1 MPTYTDLRHLGNKL
15 VEKANEW
22 HIPFQ
27 LLQYSA
33 EIGCFIN
40 VHQFNRMNMQTKYV
54 MLFKGDAFDDMQVVI
69 DAFSPLEKNS
79 LTNNKDSRQ
88 KNRYG
93 RDVYQDV
100 KQFTLYQE
108 LASSPDD
115 YDVPKMINDG
125 ERWLKAQKKAFK
137 DHEELSESELE
148 QKMETIKGHFLAVLN
163 YLDAQANSTKT
174 IKIKR
179 NSGTAHKLKLKPN
192 TGSKKISF
200 CNVLILFGEGDK
212 FPEQVA
218 PQKSK
223 GGGNP
228 SISAQYQANPSS
240 FKYYDKFGIFEVYD
254 K

>member
-1 MPTYTDLRHLGNKL
+1 MPTYTDLRYLGNKL

-27 LLQYSA
+27 LFQYSA
-33 EIGCFIN
+33 TLECFVKVNQI
-40 VHQFNRMNMQTKYV
+40 HSMQLRTKYI
-54 MLFKGDAFDDMQVVI
+54 MLFKGDAFEEMQIVI
-69 DAFSPLEKNS
+69 DAFSPLGKNS
-79 LTNNKDSRQ
+79 LVKSKDSRQ
-88 KNRYG
+88 KNKYG

-108 LASSPDD
+108 PASSSGE
-115 YDVPKMINDG
+115 YDIPRMEEDG
-125 ERWLKAQKKAFK
+125 ERWLNAQKKAFQ

-148 QKMETIKGHFLAVLN
+148 QKMETIKDHFLAVLD

-174 IKIKR
+174 IQIKR
-179 NSGTAHKLKLKPN
+179 NSGTGHKLKLKPN

-200 CNVLILFGEGDK
+200 SNVLILFGEGDK